1 MGVSMRVAIQAITT
15 RPRSTSFTPRLFAVV
30 VFALTFAWWL
40 LTFSGFGNDHYVH
53 LARAQQMLLGDW
65 PVRDFVDPGLPM
77 MYAVSAAA
85 WRVAG
90 GAIGTE
96 VTVVAAAFALGAAFT
111 FLVAHTLS
119 RSIGIALL
127 VTMAEV
133 LIAPRSYSYPK
144 ILLYAVAAWGIVA
157 LARSASTWRIVLLGA
172 FVAIAFLFRHDHGL
186 YIGAGAATLV
196 VLRHWAHGL
205 RVVVGRLAVLA
216 GAVAVALLPW
226 LLLVAR
232 HQGLVDYF
240 TSGIQFSRA
249 EGLTSPRALPR
260 PQFSP
265 ELGLVRLQPPYRPTV
280 SIDWADT
287 TDAATRVTLE
297 QRYQLRRTDDHS
309 GVPQYF
315 LDDRSPSTVRA
326 IADDPHIKS
335 SAGLGLVSDWSFADV
350 LLSSL
355 SPWRIELRE
364 GLHPMDNSYVWL
376 FYLFHGLPLLT
387 LAVLWQRR
395 RLGVEGRPGEHI
407 ALAALVVMTIAANLG
422 LIRSSLN
429 VWLPDAVVPAAV
441 LGSWLLSQAV
451 GRRRS
456 AVRAVWITVAGA
468 LALMTLV
475 AVAHVGGLG
484 AQIERANVR
493 GYGGVR
499 ARLQVLS
506 ETLPRS
512 HRESGLVPSS
522 VSGWLAPFF
531 AYVGRCTAVQDR
543 FMMTGLFPDV
553 FVMAGRGFAG
563 GQLAFISNFYTST
576 REQERTLE
584 RMRRQSVPFVVLLR
598 ETEDRFRGQFPLVS
612 AYIDQRYT
620 ALADLPGQAPEVRV
634 MVERTRAAVRVDAE
648 TRWPC
653 FR

>member
-1 MGVSMRVAIQAITT
+1 MRVAIQA
-15 RPRSTSFTPRLFAVV
+15 PSAGLRSTSFTPLMFAVAL
-30 VFALTFAWWL
+30 VFALTLAWWL
-40 LTFSGFGNDHYVH
+40 LTFPGFGNDHYVH
-53 LARAQQMLLGDW
+53 LARAQQMLLGEW
-65 PVRDFVDPGLPM
+65 PIRDFVDPGMPL

-111 FLVAHTLS
+111 FLAARALS
-119 RSIGIALL
+119 GSIGIALL
-127 VTMAEV
+127 VTLAEV

-144 ILLYAVAAWGIVA
+144 ILLYAIAAWGIVA

-172 FVAIAFLFRHDHGL
+172 FVATAFLFRHDHGL
-186 YIGAGAATLV
+186 YIGAGAATCV
-196 VLRHWAHGL
+196 VLRHLAHGP
-205 RVVVGRLAVLA
+205 RVIVGRLAILA
-216 GAVAVALLPW
+216 GAVAVALIPW

-232 HQGLVDYF
+232 YQGLIDYF

-249 EGLTSPRALPR
+249 EAGRTALSALPR

-265 ELGLVRLQPPYRPTV
+265 ELGLVRLQPPYRPAAKIV
-280 SIDWADT
+280 WADA
-287 TDAATRVTLE
+287 TDEATRVTLE
-297 QRYQLRRTDDHS
+297 RRYHLRRAPDDH
-309 GVPQYF
+309 GGTTQYF
-315 LDDRSPSTVRA
+315 LDDRSPSTIRA
-326 IADDPHIKS
+326 IADDPHIEA
-335 SAGLGLVSDWSFADV
+335 SAGLGLVGAWSFGDV
-350 LLSSL
+350 LLASF

-364 GLHPMDNSYVWL
+364 GLHPNENSYVWL

-407 ALAALVVMTIAANLG
+407 ALAALVVMAVAANLG
-422 LIRSSLN
+422 LIRGSLN
-429 VWLPDAVVPAAV
+429 VWLPDAVVSAAV

-451 GRRRS
+451 GRRPS
-456 AVRAVWITVAGA
+456 AARAVWITVAGA
-468 LALMTLV
+468 LVLITLV
-475 AVAHVGGLG
+475 AVAHVGRLG
-484 AQIERANVR
+484 DQIDRANVR
-493 GYGGVR
+493 GFGGVR
-499 ARLQVLS
+499 ARFRDLG

-512 HRESGLVPSS
+512 HRESGLEPSS
-522 VSGWLAPFF
+522 VSRWLAPFF

-543 FMMTGLFPDV
+543 FMMTSLFPDV

-584 RMRRQSVPFVVLLR
+584 RMRRQSVPFVVLLL
-598 ETEDRFRGQFPLVS
+598 ETERDFRREFPLVS

-620 ALADLPGQAPEVRV
+620 ALADLPVEQTPGVRV
-634 MVERTRAAVRVDAE
+634 MVERTRAAVRVDAD

-653 FR
+653 FL